1 MVIAKVRKRAQFDV
15 LAVKRLST
23 CSLGDMLLSDEP
35 IDENDDV
42 NIEIEDQFLYE
53 VGGNIGQCVYIN
65 NNNVAIYMYRSVY

>member
-53 VGGNIGQCVYIN
+53 VGGNIGQCIIIILVY
-65 NNNVAIYMYRSVY
+65 